1 MISSSSTLVTLTF
14 FWIIYCLYNN
24 GNHKLIILILFSI
37 FFTFTLVSD
46 FEILKSS
53 AFGSRLVGV
62 LFERSETNNISS
74 LVYMQGWDD
83 AITNIIRTNG
93 IGLGFNMMGCD
104 PLPLVGYRDTLINL
118 DPELVGLNAQD
129 GSFLVSKFISEFG
142 VIGILIIILTIFSY
156 SLILYKSQKT
166 PGTKK

>member
-1 MISSSSTLVTLTF
+1 M
-14 FWIIYCLYNN
+14 
-24 GNHKLIILILFSI
+24 
-37 FFTFTLVSD
+37 
-46 FEILKSS
+46 KSS

-142 VIGILIIILTIFSY
+142 VIGILIIILTISQFYSKLRINKVNSNNYHYNTMVSLVYICLVIFFLRTSGYFSSPFLIFLVSFL
-156 SLILYKSQKT
+156 SLFKIKLLKNN
-166 PGTKK
+166 